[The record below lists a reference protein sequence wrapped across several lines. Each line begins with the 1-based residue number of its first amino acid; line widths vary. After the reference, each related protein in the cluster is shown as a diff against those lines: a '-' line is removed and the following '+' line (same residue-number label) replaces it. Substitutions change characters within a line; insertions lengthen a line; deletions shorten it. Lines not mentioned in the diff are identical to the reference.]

1 MAYRLG
7 VDVGG
12 TFTDLLLFEESTGAF
27 WRHKTPST
35 PHDSSEG
42 ILNGLTAIC
51 GTADITPADIDIFL
65 HGTTVATNAVLEG
78 KGARVGLIVTQG
90 YRQIMQIAR
99 SFVPGGLAG
108 WIVWPKPQPL
118 AALED
123 TFEIKGRMNA
133 RGEEL
138 RSLDE
143 TDIRAQLE
151 KLKAR
156 GVEAL
161 TVSLMNAYLNGAHEA
176 RVGELAAEIM
186 PGVPVSLSHI
196 VLPEMQ
202 EYERTLTTVANA
214 AVRPVVGRYV
224 RSLREKLRGAGMAGK
239 LALLR
244 SDGGLMTSEKSEEHP
259 VSLLMSGPAGGVT
272 GAIWVGKNAG
282 IRNILTLDVG
292 GTSTDVAL
300 IENLE
305 ARRVRTTEVG
315 HLAVRASALDVKTVG
330 AGGGS
335 IAYVPEL
342 TGALRVGPQSAG
354 AVPGP
359 VAYGKG
365 GTLPTVTDANV
376 VLGYLPEALLGGT
389 FKLDRAGATAAVQTI
404 ADALKIDLYAA
415 ARGIIDIVNE
425 NMFGALRMISV
436 QQGYDARDFALMGF
450 GGAGPLHVNAVARLM
465 GSWPAVSPVSPGVL
479 CALGD
484 ATTRMRTETARSFS
498 TLASRTD
505 GAAVSA
511 VLTEMESQI
520 RAELEEEG
528 VAPHE
533 ITIEFEVD
541 VRYSGQAFEVPMTV
555 TLADLAEHGI
565 ASLTNRFDE
574 EHRRLFTFN
583 MDSEHEIVNLRAVA
597 LGQALDLPAAKL
609 PVGNGD
615 PIAAKLRD
623 HELYMNGRMQ
633 PGIIYDRARLKANDV
648 ITGPAIVIEM
658 DSTTLIEADCIATV
672 DAVGNIL
679 ITPAAAVST
688 LADA

>member
-1 MAYRLG
+1 MTYRLG

-12 TFTDLLLFEESTGAF
+12 TFTDLLLFDQRSGAF

-42 ILNGLTAIC
+42 ILNGVRAITAEA
-51 GTADITPADIDIFL
+51 GITPEQVEFFL

-78 KGARVGLIVTQG
+78 KGARVGLVTTDG
-90 YRQIMQIAR
+90 YRQVMQIAR

-108 WIVWPKPQPL
+108 WIVWPKPTPL

-123 TFEIKGRMNA
+123 TCEITGRIDA
-133 RGEEL
+133 RGEIL
-138 RSLDE
+138 ADLDE
-143 TDIRAQLE
+143 AQIRTSLIR
-151 KLKAR
+151 LR
-156 GVEAL
+156 DSGIEAL
-161 TVSLMNAYLNGAHEA
+161 TVSLVNAYLNGAHET
-176 RVGELAAEIM
+176 RVGEIAAEIM
-186 PGVPVSLSHI
+186 PDIPVSLSHE

-214 AVRPVVGRYV
+214 AVRPVVGKYV
-224 RSLREKLRGAGMAGK
+224 RNLRDRLRGAGMAGS
-239 LALLR
+239 LSLLR
-244 SDGGLMTSEKSEEHP
+244 SDGGLMSSEKSEEHP

-272 GAIWVGKNAG
+272 GAIWVGRNAG
-282 IRNILTLDVG
+282 LKNILTLDVG

-305 ARRVRTTEVG
+305 ARRQRETEVG
-315 HLAVRASALDVKTVG
+315 HLKVRASALDVKTVG

-342 TGALRVGPQSAG
+342 TKALRVGPQSAG

-376 VLGYLPEALLGGT
+376 VLGYLPENLLGGT
-389 FKLDRAGATAAVQTI
+389 FQLDREGAKRAVQTI
-404 ADALKIDLYAA
+404 ADALGIDLMAA

-436 QQGYDARDFALMGF
+436 QQGYDPRDFALMGF

-498 TLASRTD
+498 QRVQDTD
-505 GAAVSA
+505 EAVVQAILDEMAAQ
-511 VLTEMESQI
+511 T
-520 RAELEEEG
+520 RAELTAEG
-528 VAPHE
+528 IADADV
-533 ITIEFEVD
+533 TSLFELD
-541 VRYSGQAFEVPMTV
+541 IRYEGQAFEVPLAIDAETLRRDGLKGV
-555 TLADLAEHGI
+555 TDRFDAEH
-565 ASLTNRFDE
+565 L
-574 EHRRLFTFN
+574 RLFTFN
-583 MDSEHEIVNLRAVA
+583 MDSAHELVNLRAVA
-597 LGQALDLPAAKL
+597 MGPALELPAPPLEK
-609 PVGNGD
+609 GDGD
-615 PIAAKLRD
+615 PARAKIRD
-623 HELYMNGRMQ
+623 HSLWVDGQMK
-633 PGIIYDRARLKANDV
+633 PAVIYDRARLRCGDV
-648 ITGPAIVIEM
+648 IPGPAIVVEM
-658 DSTTLIEADCIATV
+658 DSTTLIEADCVGTV
-672 DAVGNIL
+672 DHVGNIL
-679 ITPAAAVST
+679 IH
-688 LADA
+688 LA

>member
-12 TFTDLLLFEESTGAF
+12 TFTDLLLFEESSGAF

-35 PHDSSEG
+35 PRDSSEG
-42 ILNGLTAIC
+42 ILTGLSAIC
-51 GTADITPADIDIFL
+51 EKAEITPADIDIFL
-65 HGTTVATNAVLEG
+65 HGTTVATNAMLEG
-78 KGARVGLIVTQG
+78 KGARVGLIVTEG

-99 SFVPGGLAG
+99 SLVPGGLAG

-123 TFEIKGRMNA
+123 TFEIKGRMTA

-138 RSLDE
+138 RPIDDD
-143 TDIRAQLE
+143 DIRAALE
-151 KLKAR
+151 KLKAQ

-161 TVSLMNAYLNGAHEA
+161 TVSLMNAYLNGAHER
-176 RVGELAAEIM
+176 RVGELAADIM
-186 PGVPVSLSHI
+186 PDVPVSLSHV

-214 AVRPVVGRYV
+214 AVRPVVGKYV
-224 RSLREKLRGAGMAGK
+224 RSLREKLRGAGMAGQ
-239 LALLR
+239 LSLLR
-244 SDGGLMTSEKSEEHP
+244 SDGGLMSSEKSEEHP

-272 GAIWVGKNAG
+272 GAIWVGRNAG
-282 IRNILTLDVG
+282 LKNILTLDVG

-335 IAYVPEL
+335 IAYVPKL

-389 FKLDRAGATAAVQTI
+389 FKLDREGAIKAVQTI
-404 ADALKIDLYAA
+404 ADALGIDLYAA

-436 QQGYDARDFALMGF
+436 QQGYDPRDFALMGF

-498 TLASRTD
+498 RLASQTTLD
-505 GAAVSA
+505 TLVTVLEDMAVQ
-511 VLTEMESQI
+511 T
-520 RAELEEEG
+520 RAELEAEG
-528 VAPHE
+528 TAPEDVTLLFE
-533 ITIEFEVD
+533 ID
-541 VRYSGQAFEVPMTV
+541 VRYSGQAFEVPMEV

-565 ASLTNRFDE
+565 AWLTGRFDD

-583 MDSEHEIVNLRAVA
+583 MDADHEIVNLRAVA
-597 LGQALDLPAAKL
+597 LGQALDLPAVPL
-609 PVGNGD
+609 PVGDGD
-615 PIAAKLRD
+615 PSAAKLRD
-623 HELYMNGRMQ
+623 HELWADGRMQ
-633 PGIIYDRARLKANDV
+633 PAVIYDRARLRAGDV
-648 ITGPAIVIEM
+648 IPGPAIVIEM
-658 DSTTLIEADCIATV
+658 DSTTLIEAGCVGTV

-679 ITPAAAVST
+679 IT
-688 LADA
+688 LA

>member
-12 TFTDLLLFEESTGAF
+12 TFTDLLLFDQGSGSF

-42 ILNGLTAIC
+42 ILNGVEAIC
-51 GTADITPADIDIFL
+51 GKAGITPADIEYFL

-78 KGARVGLIVTQG
+78 KGARVGLIVTEG
-90 YRQIMQIAR
+90 YRQVMQIAR

-108 WIVWPKPQPL
+108 WIVWPKPEPL

-123 TFEIKGRMNA
+123 TFEIKGRMSA
-133 RGEEL
+133 QGQEL
-138 RSLDE
+138 RPIDDD
-143 TDIRAQLE
+143 DIRAQLE
-151 KLKAR
+151 KLKAQ

-161 TVSLMNAYLNGAHEA
+161 TVSLMNAYLNGAHEQ
-176 RVGELAAEIM
+176 RVGELAAEIL
-186 PGVPVSLSHI
+186 PDVPVSLSHV

-224 RSLREKLRGAGMAGK
+224 RNLRSKLRDAGMAGK
-239 LALLR
+239 LSLLR

-282 IRNILTLDVG
+282 MKNILTLDVG

-389 FKLDRAGATAAVQTI
+389 FKLDREGSIRAVQTI

-436 QQGYDARDFALMGF
+436 QQGYDPRDFALMGF
-450 GGAGPLHVNAVARLM
+450 GGAGPIHVNAVARLM

-498 TLASRTD
+498 TLASKTSAD
-505 GAAVSA
+505 ALTA
-511 VLTEMESQI
+511 VLTEMEAQI
-520 RAELEEEG
+520 RRELEEEG
-528 VAPHE
+528 VAAHE
-533 ITIEFEVD
+533 ISVGFEVD
-541 VRYSGQAFEVPMTV
+541 IRYSGQAFEVPMEV
-555 TLADLAEHGI
+555 TLAELRDKGLPA
-565 ASLTNRFDE
+565 LTERFDE
-574 EHRRLFTFN
+574 EHHRLFTFN

-597 LGQALDLPAAKL
+597 LGRSLDLPAAPL
-609 PVGNGD
+609 PEGNGH
-615 PIAAKLRD
+615 PIEAKIRD
-623 HELYMNGRMQ
+623 HELYMDGRMQ
-633 PGIIYDRARLKANDV
+633 AAVIYDRAKLKAKDV
-648 ITGPAIVIEM
+648 IRGPAIVIEM

-679 ITPAAAVST
+679 IT
-688 LADA
+688 LA

>member
-1 MAYRLG
+1 MGYRLG

-12 TFTDLLLFEESTGAF
+12 TFTDLLLFDTDSSAF

-42 ILNGLTAIC
+42 ILAGVTAIC
-51 GTADITPADIDIFL
+51 GKAGIAPSDIDYFL

-78 KGARVGLIVTQG
+78 KGAKVGLVATEG
-90 YRQIMQIAR
+90 YRHIMQIAR

-108 WIVWPKPQPL
+108 WIIWPKPQPL

-123 TFEIKGRMNA
+123 TVTIQGRMDAEGN
-133 RGEEL
+133 EL
-138 RSLDE
+138 RPIDDG
-143 TDIRAQLE
+143 DIRTQLSA
-151 KLKAR
+151 LKAN
-156 GVEAL
+156 GVEAI
-161 TVSLMNAYLNGAHEA
+161 TVSLINAYTNGTHEK
-176 RVGELAAEIM
+176 RVGELAGEIM
-186 PGVPVSLSHI
+186 PGIPVSLSHE

-214 AVRPVVGRYV
+214 AVRPIVGKYV
-224 RSLREKLRGAGMAGK
+224 SNLRSRLADAGMTGK
-239 LALLR
+239 LSLLR
-244 SDGGLMTSEKSEEHP
+244 SDGGLMSAQKAEEHP
-259 VSLLMSGPAGGVT
+259 VNILMSGPAGGVT
-272 GAIWVGKNAG
+272 GAIWVGRNAG

-305 ARRVRTTEVG
+305 ARRQRTTEVG
-315 HLAVRASALDVKTVG
+315 HLSVRASALDVKTVG

-342 TGALRVGPQSAG
+342 TRALRVGPQSAG

-376 VLGYLPEALLGGT
+376 VLGYLPENLLGGT
-389 FKLDRAGATAAVQTI
+389 FNLDREGAKKAVQTI
-404 ADALKIDLYAA
+404 ADAIGIDLMAA

-436 QQGYDARDFALMGF
+436 QQGYDPRDFALMGF

-498 TLASRTD
+498 RLASQTEATD
-505 GAAVSA
+505 LIA
-511 VLTEMESQI
+511 VLDEMAAQT
-520 RAELEEEG
+520 RAELLSDG
-528 VAPHE
+528 VPEDE
-533 ITIEFEVD
+533 ISSAFEVD
-541 VRYSGQAFEVPMTV
+541 VRYAGQAFEVPLTITADV
-555 TLADLAEHGI
+555 LTTDGIAGILARFDAEHK
-565 ASLTNRFDE
+565 
-574 EHRRLFTFN
+574 RLFTFN
-583 MDSEHEIVNLRAVA
+583 MDTPHEIVNLRAVA
-597 LGQALDLPAAKL
+597 MGRALDLPAAEL
-609 PVGNGD
+609 ERGDGNPV
-615 PIAAKLRD
+615 AAKMRD
-623 HELYMNGRMQ
+623 HVLWMDGREQ
-633 PGIIYDRARLKANDV
+633 HAVIYDRAKLRAGD
-648 ITGPAIVIEM
+648 IIPGPAIVCEM
-658 DSTTLIEADCIATV
+658 DSTTLIESGCTGIV
-672 DAVGNIL
+672 DTVGNIL
-679 ITPAAAVST
+679 IN
-688 LADA
+688 LA